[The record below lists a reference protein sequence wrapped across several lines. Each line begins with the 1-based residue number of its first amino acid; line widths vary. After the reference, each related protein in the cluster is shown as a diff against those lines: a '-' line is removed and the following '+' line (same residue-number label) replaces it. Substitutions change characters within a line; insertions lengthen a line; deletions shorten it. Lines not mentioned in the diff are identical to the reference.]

1 MLEFLTELFLSK
13 IIFRS
18 VFS

>member
-1 MLEFLTELFLSK
+1 MDK